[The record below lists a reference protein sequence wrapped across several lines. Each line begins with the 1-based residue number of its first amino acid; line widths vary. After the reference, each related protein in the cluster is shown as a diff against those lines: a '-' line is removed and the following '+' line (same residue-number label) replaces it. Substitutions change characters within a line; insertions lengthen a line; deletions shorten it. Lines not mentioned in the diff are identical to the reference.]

1 MKRIFE
7 HPEKRVGGRQ
17 YWRSLEEY
25 AETPEFQ
32 EWMEREFPAGAAE
45 LEVDG
50 VTRRGFLRLMGAS
63 MALAGIGLTG
73 CRRPESYIAPFTN
86 SVEWG
91 IPGKPLYYATAMPTR
106 KGGLPLVVTTH
117 DGRPTKLDGNP
128 LFQPTSGRSDVF
140 TQGEILS
147 FWDPDRSGGFVRDGQ
162 VATREEFAEFMA
174 SLRGR
179 LGDGAKL
186 AVLMDGRGGPT
197 RRRLMRELRKV
208 MPGIQFAKYEP
219 LGAAGEEEAV
229 RAGFGGGVR
238 LHRRYDKAEV
248 VLSLGADFLG
258 AVEGHVEDVQGF
270 AARRRVQKPGD
281 SMNRLYVVENH
292 FTVTGGMADHRLRL
306 KASAVPA
313 FAAAFA
319 LEIAKLTGD
328 GDLRQLAQSAMA
340 VTGQAAEFDEKWLL
354 EAAKDLSEHRGKA
367 LVVAGALQP
376 SVVHALT
383 LGINKALQ
391 GLGQT
396 LEVLPA
402 EDDAAM
408 SLAELASRIAAGA
421 VEVLVIAGGNPVFDA
436 PADLEWAKLQ
446 RSVPTVIRLGLHE
459 DETSQYAQWH
469 VPCAHFLED
478 WDDANAPDGTYL
490 AIQPMI
496 LPLYDGVS
504 VNGLLGLLLT
514 GELVSDSPAV
524 VRATFDEKFPG
535 KSEEDWR
542 KFLRDGFVAGSAA
555 VPLERMP
562 DQGALLKLVSS
573 AAACKPVEG
582 LELVLVGDS
591 KIDDGAYVN
600 NGWMQ
605 ELPEPVT
612 KLTWSNAALV
622 SPATAR
628 KLGIGS
634 TDMLSD
640 KGLRS
645 KDGGSDIVEMEVDG
659 RKIKVPVLIAPGHA
673 DDSITLSVG
682 YGRERCGRVAE
693 GVGVNAYALRTTSH
707 MHFAPLKLTATGERR
722 HIPVTHGHWTMEA
735 RDPVRE
741 ATLEAFRKEPTFAQ
755 TMGMDGHIPPDIS
768 IYKSPPL
775 DAPEQWAMTIDL
787 NTCTG
792 CNACVIAC
800 QAENNIPI
808 VGPEQVINQR
818 EMHWI
823 RIDRY
828 FSTVS
833 EEDPNP
839 EMVMQPLNC
848 QHCENAPCE
857 TVCPVNAT
865 VHSEDGLNVMV
876 YNRCI
881 GTRYCA
887 NNCPYKVR
895 RFNFFDYNKRDVLSK
910 SRIFPDGR
918 GNVYDGPFA
927 RKGSPES
934 VQMQRNPNVTVR
946 MRGVMEKCTFCVQR
960 IEEAK
965 IKVRVEAGASDR
977 LKIPTDT
984 VQTACQQACP
994 AGAITF
1000 GDQADPESEVAKL
1013 RASDRGYVLLK
1024 YLNVRPRV
1032 TYLARLRNPNPAM
1045 PGADKVGMINHL
1057 GGHGAGHDGAAHG
1070 VGHDAHGEKGDGH
1083 GSPHGGSGAHDSEH
1097 DSAHA
1102 MPGA

>member
-7 HPEKRVGGRQ
+7 HPEKRASGRQ

-25 AETPEFQ
+25 AETPEFR
-32 EWMEREFPAGAAE
+32 EWIEREFPAGAAE
-45 LEVDG
+45 LEADG

-73 CRRPESYIAPFTN
+73 CRRPESQIAPFTK

-106 KGGLPLVVTTH
+106 LGALPMVATTH

-128 LFQPTSGRSDVF
+128 LFAPTGGKSDVF
-140 TQGEILS
+140 AQGSILS
-147 FWDPDRSGGFVRDGQ
+147 FWDPDRSAGFVSNGKP
-162 VATREEFAEFMA
+162 ATRDDFVAFLQA
-174 SLRGR
+174 LRGK
-179 LGDGAKL
+179 LGDGSKL
-186 AVLMDGRGGPT
+186 AFLMDKRGGPT
-197 RRRLMRELRKV
+197 RRRLMGELRKV
-208 MPGIQFAKYEP
+208 MPGVVFAEYEP
-219 LGAAGEEEAV
+219 LGAEGESEAV
-229 RAGFGGGVR
+229 RAALGAGKRVR
-238 LHRRYDKAEV
+238 RRYDRADV

-258 AVEGHVEDVQGF
+258 PVEGHVADVQGF
-270 AARRRVQKPGD
+270 AAKRRVNDPGD
-281 SMNRLYVVENH
+281 EMNRLYVVENH

-306 KASAVPA
+306 KTSALPA
-313 FAAAFA
+313 FTAALASEVA
-319 LEIAKLTGD
+319 RLTGD
-328 GDLRQLAQSAMA
+328 GGLASLADAAAAKCGRELA
-340 VTGQAAEFDEKWLL
+340 VDAAWLA
-354 EAAKDLSEHRGKA
+354 EAARDLAAHKGKS

-376 SVVHALT
+376 ALVQALV
-383 LGINKALQ
+383 LGINQAL
-391 GLGQT
+391 GALGTT
-396 LEVLPA
+396 LEALPC
-402 EDDAAM
+402 EDTGTV
-408 SLAELASRIAAGA
+408 SLGKLAEKIAGGG
-421 VEVLVIAGGNPVFDA
+421 VEVLVVAGGNPVFDA
-436 PADLEWAKLQ
+436 PADLDWAKLQ
-446 RSVPTVIRLGLHE
+446 QSVPTVIRLGSYE
-459 DETSQYAQWH
+459 DETSQFSEWH
-469 VPCAHFLED
+469 VPATHFLED
-478 WDDANAPDGTYL
+478 WDDAEAPDGTHL
-490 AIQPMI
+490 AVQPMI
-496 LPLYDGVS
+496 LPLYDGLS
-504 VNGLLGLLLT
+504 VNALLGLLAT
-514 GELVSDSPAV
+514 GELAIDSPAA
-524 VRATFDEKFPG
+524 VRTTFDKKFPAAG
-535 KSEEDWR
+535 NEGWTA
-542 KFLRDGFVAGSAA
+542 FLRNGFVEGSAA
-555 VPLERMP
+555 QPVAVSVNTA
-562 DQGALLKLVSS
+562 ALTVLVS
-573 AAACKPVEG
+573 AAPECKPVEG
-582 LELVLVGDS
+582 LELVFVGDS
-591 KIDDGAYVN
+591 KIDDGTYVN
-600 NGWMQ
+600 NGWLQ

-612 KLTWSNAALV
+612 KLTWTNAALI
-622 SPATAR
+622 SPATAK

-634 TDMLSD
+634 TDMLSN

-645 KDGGSDIVEMEVDG
+645 SDGGSDIVELEVGG
-659 RKIKVPVLIAPGHA
+659 RKIQAPVLVAPGHA
-673 DDSITLSVG
+673 DDSITLAVG
-682 YGRERCGRVAE
+682 YGRERCGRVAA
-693 GVGVNAYALRTTSH
+693 GTGVNAYALRTSAASH
-707 MHFAPLKLTATGERR
+707 AAPVRLSPTGDRR
-722 HIPVTHGHWTMEA
+722 HIPVTHGHWTMES

-741 ATLEAFRKEPTFAQ
+741 ATLDGFRKDTKFAQ

-768 IYKSPPL
+768 IYNSPPL

-792 CNACVIAC
+792 CNACVVAC

-833 EEDPNP
+833 EDDPDP
-839 EMVMQPLNC
+839 EMVMQPLAC

-865 VHSEDGLNVMV
+865 VHSEEGLNVMV

-946 MRGVMEKCTFCVQR
+946 MRGVMEKCTFCIQR

-965 IKVRVEAGASDR
+965 IKARVEAGASDN
-977 LKIPTDT
+977 LKIPTDS
-984 VQTACQQACP
+984 VKSACQQACP
-994 AGAITF
+994 ADAITF
-1000 GDQADPESEVAKL
+1000 GDQADPESKVAAL
-1013 RASDRGYVLLK
+1013 RTSDRGYVLLK

-1045 PGADKVGMINHL
+1045 PGADKVGTINHL
-1057 GGHGAGHDGAAHG
+1057 GGHGKGHGETHAAEHGGKDAHG
-1070 VGHDAHGEKGDGH
+1070 ASHDAHAQPAAAEEASH
-1083 GSPHGGSGAHDSEH
+1083 
-1097 DSAHA
+1097 
-1102 MPGA
+1102 

>member
-32 EWMEREFPAGAAE
+32 QWIEREFPAGAAE
-45 LEVDG
+45 LEADG

-91 IPGKPLYYATAMPTR
+91 IPGKPLFYATAMPSR
-106 KGGLPLVVTTH
+106 KGALPLVATTH

-128 LFQPTSGRSDVF
+128 LFTRTSGKSDVF
-140 TQGEILS
+140 TQGEILN
-147 FWDPDRSGGFVRDGQ
+147 FWDPDRSAGYVNNGQPVTRQDFVQ
-162 VATREEFAEFMA
+162 FAT
-174 SLRGR
+174 SLRAQ
-179 LGDGAKL
+179 LGDGSKL

-197 RRRLMRELRKV
+197 RLRLMRELRKV
-208 MPGIQFAKYEP
+208 MPGVQFAAYEP
-219 LGAAGEEEAV
+219 LGSDGESQAVEAA
-229 RAGFGGGVR
+229 FGKGAK
-238 LHRRYDKAEV
+238 LHRKLDQADV
-248 VLSLGADFLG
+248 ILSLGADFLG
-258 AVEGHVEDVQGF
+258 PVEGHVEDVQGF
-270 AARRRVQKPGD
+270 AAKRRVEKTSD

-292 FTVTGGMADHRLRL
+292 FTVTGGMADHRLRI
-306 KASAVPA
+306 KASAIPA
-313 FAAAFA
+313 FAAALA
-319 LEIAKLTGD
+319 QEVAKLTGD
-328 GDLRQLAQSAMA
+328 NDLLTLAQSAA
-340 VTGQAAEFDEKWLL
+340 AATGPAEDTHKEWLL
-354 EAAKDLSEHRGKA
+354 ESAKDLVQHRSKA
-367 LVVAGALQP
+367 LVVAGSLQP
-376 SVVHALT
+376 ALVHALA
-383 LGINKALQ
+383 LGINHALQ
-391 GLGQT
+391 AIGST
-396 LEVLPA
+396 VSVLPA
-402 EDDAAM
+402 EEEAVS
-408 SLAELASRIAAGA
+408 SLQDLASSISNNQ
-421 VEVLVIAGGNPVFDA
+421 VEVLIIAGGNPVFDA
-436 PADLEWAKLQ
+436 PADLNWAQLQ
-446 RSVPTVIRLGLHE
+446 QSVPTVIRLGLYE
-459 DETSQYAQWH
+459 DETSQFAHWH
-469 VPCAHFLED
+469 VPAAHFLED
-478 WDDANAPDGTYL
+478 WDDAEAPDGTYL
-490 AIQPMI
+490 AIQPLI
-496 LPLYDGVS
+496 LPLYEGLS
-504 VNGLLGLLLT
+504 LNGLLGLLST
-514 GELVSDSPAV
+514 GEIITDSPSA

-535 KSEEDWR
+535 SSEDDWR
-542 KFLRDGFVAGSAA
+542 KFLREGFLTNSA
-555 VPLERMP
+555 PLP
-562 DQGALLKLVSS
+562 LSATPNVGALLSLVAS
-573 AAACKPVEG
+573 AKDCKPTDA

-600 NGWMQ
+600 NGWLQ
-605 ELPEPVT
+605 ELPESVT
-612 KLTWSNAALV
+612 KLTWTNAALV
-622 SPATAR
+622 SPATAK
-628 KLGIGS
+628 KLGISS

-645 KDGGSDIVEMEVDG
+645 KDGGSDIIELEANG
-659 RKIKVPVLIAPGHA
+659 RKIKAPILIAPGHA
-673 DDSITLSVG
+673 DDSITLSLG

-693 GVGVNAYALRTTSH
+693 GSGVNAYALRTTSSS
-707 MHFAPLKLTATGERR
+707 HFMPVKVTATGERR
-722 HIPVTHGHWTMEA
+722 HIPVTHGHWTMES

-741 ATLEAFRKEPTFAQ
+741 ATLDAFRKDPTFAQ

-768 IYKSPPL
+768 IYNSPPL

-792 CNACVIAC
+792 CNACVVAC

-833 EEDPNP
+833 DDDPNP

-865 VHSEDGLNVMV
+865 VHSEEGLNVMV

-934 VQMQRNPNVTVR
+934 LQMQRNPNVTVR
-946 MRGVMEKCTFCVQR
+946 MRGVMEKCTFCIQR

-965 IKVRVEAGASDR
+965 IKVRVEAGASDK

-984 VQTACQQACP
+984 VKSACQQACP
-994 AGAITF
+994 ADAITF
-1000 GDQADPESEVAKL
+1000 GDQADPESQVAKL
-1013 RASDRGYVLLK
+1013 RTSDRGYSLLK

-1045 PGADKVGMINHL
+1045 PGADKIGMINHS
-1057 GGHGAGHDGAAHG
+1057 GGH
-1070 VGHDAHGEKGDGH
+1070 GDGH
-1083 GSPHGGSGAHDSEH
+1083 GATHASDHHDAAAEPHN
-1097 DSAHA
+1097 AHA
-1102 MPGA
+1102 ESAQDSHH